1 MYYYNTINDT
11 FDRVFDLFNKVHY
24 YGENIKNPEEITNL
38 EIALPGFSKKDI
50 TVEHQENTLTIK
62 SVPSEEKTEEEYVH
76 RGISSRHFTRTF
88 TIADDVVIKGGT
100 LKDGILSVELERV
113 IPEEKKLKVI
123 DIK

>member
-50 TVEHQENTLTIK
+50 NIEIESRTLTI
-62 SVPSEEKTEEEYVH
+62 SADVSEENETK
-76 RGISSRHFTRTF
+76 HFKSFRKVYLLHTNADSKNIKATMINGLL
-88 TIADDVVIKGGT
+88 TIDFGNK
-100 LKDGILSVELERV
+100 S
-113 IPEEKKLKVI
+113 EKKSI
-123 DIK
+123 AIK